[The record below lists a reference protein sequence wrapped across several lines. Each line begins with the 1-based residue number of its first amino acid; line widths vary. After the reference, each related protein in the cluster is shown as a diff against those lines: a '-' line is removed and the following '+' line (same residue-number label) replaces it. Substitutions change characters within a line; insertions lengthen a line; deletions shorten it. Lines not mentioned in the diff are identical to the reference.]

1 MPRALFGGILFDG
14 RDTVRTPTRVTL
26 VLAALAAFSA
36 NEARGQAHLS
46 LSVGVGPLFTGVS
59 FGISGGHYA
68 PGSVFAGSVLGFGHR
83 SPYNDYAYGLYSES
97 YDGWDRG
104 YHGNQSS
111 YSCWDYYWDSYW
123 DSYADWFYDCVAYRP
138 WRYNSFRTRSW
149 FGRRGGH
156 WGLGSTFVFLRDPF
170 SNPWGPYWDY
180 DPWGGYWGGSHW
192 GGGYLDRYYGGYG
205 GYGGYYGSYYGG
217 GRTPVVLNRPSPLL
231 GGGYKENPRTATG
244 RAGARRR
251 GTTTTAATPAQ
262 TPARA
267 GTDTGRRARP
277 SSVPA
282 ADRAGT
288 RTARPGGAAVAPP
301 RRAGGTLAAGRP
313 SGRLT
318 GRTGTRAATPRQ
330 GAGSRRPST
339 PTLDGVRPST
349 RSGDTSTRSRQSS
362 RLPSRNPVVRPRTT
376 RSSSP
381 RASSGNTGRSGTRAT
396 PGRAPSTRRA
406 PTRTPT
412 ARSAPSRTPT
422 TRSAA
427 PSRGSTRSAPS
438 RAPSTRS
445 APSRGS
451 STRSAPSRAPSTRSA
466 PSRAPRTRSAP
477 SRAPSTRSAP
487 SRAPST
493 RSAPRSAP
501 RAQAKPPSRSS
512 RGTSSRPTRRRGG

>member
-1 MPRALFGGILFDG
+1 M
-14 RDTVRTPTRVTL
+14 TL

-192 GGGYLDRYYGGYG
+192 GGGYLDSYYGGYG
-205 GYGGYYGSYYGG
+205 GYGGYYGGYYGG

-277 SSVPA
+277 SSVP
-282 ADRAGT
+282 
-288 RTARPGGAAVAPP
+288 
-301 RRAGGTLAAGRP
+301 
-313 SGRLT
+313 
-318 GRTGTRAATPRQ
+318 
-330 GAGSRRPST
+330 
-339 PTLDGVRPST
+339 
-349 RSGDTSTRSRQSS
+349 
-362 RLPSRNPVVRPRTT
+362 
-376 RSSSP
+376 
-381 RASSGNTGRSGTRAT
+381 
-396 PGRAPSTRRA
+396 
-406 PTRTPT
+406 
-412 ARSAPSRTPT
+412 
-422 TRSAA
+422 
-427 PSRGSTRSAPS
+427 
-438 RAPSTRS
+438 
-445 APSRGS
+445 
-451 STRSAPSRAPSTRSA
+451 
-466 PSRAPRTRSAP
+466 
-477 SRAPSTRSAP
+477 
-487 SRAPST
+487 
-493 RSAPRSAP
+493 
-501 RAQAKPPSRSS
+501 
-512 RGTSSRPTRRRGG
+512 